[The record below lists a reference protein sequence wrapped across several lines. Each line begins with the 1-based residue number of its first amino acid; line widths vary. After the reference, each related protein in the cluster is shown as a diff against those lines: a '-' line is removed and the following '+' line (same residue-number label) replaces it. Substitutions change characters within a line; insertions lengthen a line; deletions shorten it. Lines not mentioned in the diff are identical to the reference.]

1 MRLVSITNFK
11 TYAELSVASTD
22 AQIGLYLDNISS
34 RIAQFL
40 KRNLKK
46 QSYTELSYAEL
57 QQVWAIEFPID
68 SGVAVQLL
76 EDDVVIDTTEYV
88 VEYEKGRITMK
99 NRHFQYQEYPSI
111 KLIYTGGYAETGSGN
126 TLELSC
132 PDALKRACNL
142 QAQYEYQH
150 RKELGLTS
158 FSMAGGSISQ
168 APLELMDEVKAI
180 LRKERP
186 TWYV

>member
-11 TYAELSVASTD
+11 TYAELTASSTD

-40 KRNLKK
+40 KRNFKK
-46 QSYTELSYAEL
+46 QAYTELSYAEL
-57 QQVWAIEFPID
+57 RTLWAIEFPID
-68 SGVAVQLL
+68 SGSAVQVL
-76 EDDVVIDTTEYV
+76 EDDVAIDATEYV

-99 NRHFQYQEYPSI
+99 NRDFQYEVYPNI
-111 KLIYTGGYAETGSGN
+111 KLIYTGGYTESGSGN
-126 TLELSC
+126 SLELAC
-132 PDALKRACNL
+132 PDTLKRACNL

-168 APLELMDEVKAI
+168 APLELLDEVKAI

-186 TWYV
+186 LWYV